1 MKRSLLD
8 QELDFEL
15 SKKDADMKHLKRL
28 IEAGAGGNSL
38 FRLIDHAAR
47 TGNGKVLHEL
57 LGIGGK
63 KGAAACVK
71 LESFTLITGLRL
83 SCNFMKLSVQTFG
96 KQYGL
101 EVVLKFIDQDGT
113 IRFSYD
119 ANGKFSLM
127 KFMVDICYAKI
138 IWIEIS
144 GASAYKL
151 NKYMLEKFLDAL
163 RSDLGVALI
172 KFYRGKIR
180 QPKKAKP

>member
-1 MKRSLLD
+1 
-8 QELDFEL
+8 
-15 SKKDADMKHLKRL
+15 
-28 IEAGAGGNSL
+28 
-38 FRLIDHAAR
+38 
-47 TGNGKVLHEL
+47 
-57 LGIGGK
+57 
-63 KGAAACVK
+63 
-71 LESFTLITGLRL
+71 LITGLRL

-127 KFMVDICYAKI
+127 KFMVDICYAKT

-180 QPKKAKP
+180 QPKTIKP